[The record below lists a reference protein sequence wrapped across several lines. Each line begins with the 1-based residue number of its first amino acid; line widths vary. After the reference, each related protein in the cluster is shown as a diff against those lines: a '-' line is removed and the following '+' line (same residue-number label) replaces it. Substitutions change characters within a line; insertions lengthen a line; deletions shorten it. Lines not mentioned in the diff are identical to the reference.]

1 MTDQF
6 GDKTQHT
13 VPQGDGASPLPA
25 GQPLHGR
32 GADPSVSSAIVDFDF
47 SADLSTRTQIDRT
60 RDEET
65 FVSSAP
71 NSKTRSAPTANH
83 VALPVGYELHEF
95 TIESLLG
102 TGGFG
107 ITYLARDNNL
117 QTQVAIKEY
126 LPHDLAIR
134 SEGQTVCPRSEEWN
148 ADYQTGLQRFLAES
162 RVLAGFRHANIVRI
176 TRFFEA
182 NRTAYMVM
190 DYERGQAL
198 RDWLLNHSPVSEE
211 KLLKMFVPLLEG
223 LDVVHQAGVMHR
235 DIKPAN
241 IYVRETDG
249 SLVLLDFGAAR
260 QTSGSASR
268 SLTSIV
274 TPGYAPFEQYH
285 SRGAQG
291 PWSDLYAMGGVLYWL
306 TTGQKPIEAPSRMK
320 QDVMTPAAVAAAG
333 RFSPHFLA
341 AIDWALRPDEEQRPR
356 SVADFKAALTGDMPV
371 PELPSQPAVAASP
384 PPVPPPAPVVAD
396 AAPPVA
402 VKKGSK
408 TILYAAIGAV
418 VVLAL
423 AGVGLMQKPV
433 PAASETS
440 AGEAVPSNAPVA
452 ATTPPAADTTPAA
465 TANGKTN
472 KVPGTPAGKTATSN
486 RTAVAATGTAKAP
499 DKPAAEAAALTGTV
513 SFEIIPYGDIYLN
526 DRKLGSSPPLKQ
538 MKVPPGKHKFEI
550 RGDRKPFY
558 AYYTVDVKAGET
570 EKVWVKF
577 DD

>member
-13 VPQGDGASPLPA
+13 VPRGDGASPLPA

-47 SADLSTRTQIDRT
+47 SGDLSTRTQIDRT

-65 FVSSAP
+65 FVSSAAD
-71 NSKTRSAPTANH
+71 SKTRSAPTANH
-83 VALPVGYELHEF
+83 VALPVGYQLHEF

-148 ADYQTGLQRFLAES
+148 NDYQTGLERFLAES

-356 SVADFKAALTGDMPV
+356 SVADFKAALTGALPV
-371 PELPSQPAVAASP
+371 PDLPSQSVAAPAS
-384 PPVPPPAPVVAD
+384 VPPPAPVVAN

-408 TILYAAIGAV
+408 TSLYAALGAV

-423 AGVGLMQKPV
+423 AGVGLMQKPA
-433 PAASETS
+433 PAASEPS
-440 AGEAVPSNAPVA
+440 AGDAKPSSAPAA
-452 ATTPPAADTTPAA
+452 ATTPPSAEATPAA
-465 TANGKTN
+465 STTTKTSKAPGVTA
-472 KVPGTPAGKTATSN
+472 
-486 RTAVAATGTAKAP
+486 AKAP
-499 DKPAAEAAALTGTV
+499 PSTKTAAAPGAAKATDKPAAEAAALTGTV
-513 SFEIIPYGDIYLN
+513 SFDIIPYGDIYLN

-558 AYYTVDVKAGET
+558 AYYTVEVKAGET
-570 EKVWVKF
+570 EKVWIKF

>member
-1 MTDQF
+1 MTSQDE
-6 GDKTQHT
+6 DKTLRT
-13 VPQGDGASPLPA
+13 DGASGDA
-25 GQPLHGR
+25 
-32 GADPSVSSAIVDFDF
+32 AVSSALVDFDF
-47 SADLSTRTQIDRT
+47 SGEISTRTLVDRS
-60 RDEET
+60 RADET
-65 FVSSAP
+65 FVSSGP
-71 NSKTRSAPTANH
+71 DSKTRTAPTANH
-83 VALPVGYELHEF
+83 VALPLGYQLHEF

-134 SEGQTVCPRSEEWN
+134 TEGQTVCPRSDEWN
-148 ADYQTGLQRFLAES
+148 KDYQTGLERFLAES

-190 DYERGQAL
+190 DYERGQPL
-198 RDWLLNHSPVSEE
+198 RDWLLHHSPVSEDT
-211 KLLKMFVPLLEG
+211 LLKMFVPLLEG
-223 LDVVHQAGVMHR
+223 LEVVHKAGVLHR

-260 QTSGSASR
+260 QTSGNASR

-285 SRGAQG
+285 TRGAQG
-291 PWSDLYAMGGVLYWL
+291 PWSDLYALGGVLYWL

-320 QDVMTPAAVAAAG
+320 QDVLTPAVTAAAG

-356 SVADFKAALTGDMPV
+356 SVAEFKAALTGVAPV
-371 PELPSQPAVAASP
+371 PDLPSQPVAPAAPAAAP
-384 PPVPPPAPVVAD
+384 PPMPAEADAPVVA
-396 AAPPVA
+396 
-402 VKKGSK
+402 KKGK
-408 TILYAAIGAV
+408 GAIYAAIGAV

-423 AGVGLMQKPV
+423 AGIGLMQKPA
-433 PAASETS
+433 PAASESS
-440 AGEAVPSNAPVA
+440 AGAAAPSSAAAA
-452 ATTPPAADTTPAA
+452 ATTPAVPETPAAATTSGKTSKASGAPAAKTAPPTKATGVVASTAKAADKPAADT
-465 TANGKTN
+465 
-472 KVPGTPAGKTATSN
+472 
-486 RTAVAATGTAKAP
+486 
-499 DKPAAEAAALTGTV
+499 AALSATV
-513 SFEIIPYGDIYLN
+513 SFEILPYGDIYEN
-526 DRKLGSSPPLKQ
+526 NRKLGTSPPLRQ
-538 MKVPPGKHKFEI
+538 LKVAPGKHKFEI

-558 AYYTVDVKAGET
+558 AYHTVDVKAGET
-570 EKVWVKF
+570 QKVWVKF